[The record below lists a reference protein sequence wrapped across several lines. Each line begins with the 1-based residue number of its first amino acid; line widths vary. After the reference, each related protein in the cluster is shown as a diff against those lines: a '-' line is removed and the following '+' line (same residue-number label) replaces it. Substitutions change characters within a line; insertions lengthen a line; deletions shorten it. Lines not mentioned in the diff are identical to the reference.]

1 MTSPNPKDRPNMKE
15 VKKMSQ
21 KFVTAVMGLSLKY
34 RPVIEVKSNNCCCDI
49 SSQY

>member
-21 KFVTAVMGLSLKY
+21 KFV
-34 RPVIEVKSNNCCCDI
+34 I
-49 SSQY
+49 